1 MGLGDAYDRVLWRQG
16 RDPQV
21 ENPCSIRWLLDW
33 IILEILYFVART
45 EEPCLVFQFPFYFT
59 LLVDT
64 VRTNKWFHIK
74 MKTRTKSYSFIP
86 F

>member
-1 MGLGDAYDRVLWRQG
+1 MYFPMGLGDAYDRVLWRQG

-45 EEPCLVFQFPFYFT
+45 EEPCLVFQFPFILPSSWT
-59 LLVDT
+59 LYAPISDST
-64 VRTNKWFHIK
+64 
-74 MKTRTKSYSFIP
+74 
-86 F
+86 